1 MLRKIKNRVIITVK
15 KMTKWKDCEIKTSM
29 FDYKKCGF
37 GTHVRIAKNCEIWGG
52 WIGDYTYVGNYTV
65 IDYAI
70 IGKYCSIGQRCS
82 IGGWEH
88 DYKKFSTNPRIYREI
103 FGESYSDQVQ
113 QVVIGNDVWIGD
125 NAIILKGNIGDGVI
139 IGAGAVVTKDVPPY
153 AIVVGNPAHIIKY
166 RFDEE
171 TIKKLLDSKWWDK
184 EINDSCKS
192 LV

>member
-1 MLRKIKNRVIITVK
+1 M
-15 KMTKWKDCEIKTSM
+15 
-29 FDYKKCGF
+29 
-37 GTHVRIAKNCEIWGG
+37 GG